1 MRDIR
6 PLSCLLALL
15 VIALAPGCA
24 PMGAKPG
31 RVDVTSDPAGADVY
45 AMGSKVG
52 VTPLTLDQDVVF
64 PLTYPIEKQALYGVV
79 ELRKAGCADARQ
91 GVSTRALA
99 RGIHVRLDCGEA
111 AAAEK
116 TAPRQMQPAPTP
128 VPASGQV
135 APAPAPKET
144 SGIELRLR
152 QVKDLRDKGLI
163 TEQEAQE
170 IRRRILDEL

>member
-135 APAPAPKET
+135 PPAPKET